1 MISNKP
7 IILFDGDC
15 AFCNTFINYV
25 IETDGGYF
33 KLATQNSEQF
43 NLIAGSHGIN
53 TTGDE
58 TIYVVQGDQV
68 FQKSKAIRIILSKLD
83 LKGRLMAFFMQLIP
97 RFIADFGYG
106 IVSKYRRSIIKQT
119 ACSLPSQ
126 NFRSRL
132 V

>member
-15 AFCNTFINYV
+15 AFCNKFINYV
-25 IETDGGYF
+25 IESDGGHF
-33 KLATQNSEQF
+33 KLATQNSQHFES
-43 NLIAGSHGIN
+43 IAGSHGIN

-58 TIYVVQGDQV
+58 TIYVVQGNQV

-83 LKGRLMAFFMQLIP
+83 SKGKLMAFFMRLVP
-97 RFIADFGYG
+97 RFLADFGYD
-106 IVSKYRRSIIKQT
+106 IVSKYRKSIIKQT
-119 ACSLPSQ
+119 ACNLPSK